1 MRSQYVHGKCSLGQ
15 VVLQFHIQAKA
26 VYHTKVSSLW
36 TNAKNDFFSRPCRST
51 LVISRIFKYSITKY
65 KFERFWLKC
74 FCTIG
79 WSSYYDVS
87 ILTLPW
93 ISKSLVLTG
102 TCQFHWAEEL
112 PWHTVVT
119 DQNNLQHSLKWKV
132 SSLDLFKILCLLLIF
147 LSLTPFANFG
157 NKFTRYFFISFEYN
171 LSDVHLGGSSLLF
184 SNGKELGVASEIPFS
199 NEL

>member
-1 MRSQYVHGKCSLGQ
+1 MRKTIFFRDLVEAHLSLAGFSNI
-15 VVLQFHIQAKA
+15 L
-26 VYHTKVSSLW
+26 SL
-36 TNAKNDFFSRPCRST
+36 NISLRGFGLNVFAQLAGP
-51 LVISRIFKYSITKY
+51 VITMFL
-65 KFERFWLKC
+65 FLA
-74 FCTIG
+74 
-79 WSSYYDVS
+79 
-87 ILTLPW
+87 LPW

-147 LSLTPFANFG
+147 LSVTPFANFG

-171 LSDVHLGGSSLLF
+171 LSDVHLGSSSLLF
-184 SNGKELGVASEIPFS
+184 SNGKDLGVASEIPFS